1 MRKQHPRK
9 KRRAPPK
16 TVLRLPDL
24 DQAKSAVLNSLTSID
39 AQRGYRHAIDEFV
52 EWYCSEPRLS
62 FSRTVVLRYRIHLE
76 SRKLA
81 PGTIN
86 LRLGAVRRLA
96 NEASDS
102 GLLSADLAAGIR
114 RVKGVKKIGVRLGN
128 WLLAEQ
134 AIALLDAPDLET
146 MKGKRDMA
154 LLAILIACGLRR
166 HEAVELNVSDLQQRE
181 DHWAIVD
188 LIGKASHIR
197 TIPVPDWV
205 KDIVDDWLRAAG
217 ISSGR
222 IFRRVTR
229 TGTVWGSGLS
239 EKVVWHVVRQH
250 ARKSGIEK
258 LAPHDLR
265 RTCARLCHQAGGELD
280 QIQFLLGHVSVQTT
294 ERYLGCKQR
303 IRNAVNDRIGIQPRR
318 RTASGP

>member
-1 MRKQHPRK
+1 
-9 KRRAPPK
+9 
-16 TVLRLPDL
+16 VLRLPDL
-24 DQAKSAVLNSLTSID
+24 DQAKSAVLNSLTSAD

-62 FSRTVVLRYRIHLE
+62 FNRTVVLRYRIHLE
-76 SRKLA
+76 TRKLA

-96 NEASDS
+96 CEASDC

-128 WLLAEQ
+128 WLLPDQ
-134 AIALLDAPDLET
+134 ATALLEAPDPGA
-146 MKGKRDMA
+146 MKGKRDLA

-197 TIPVPDWV
+197 TIPMPDWV
-205 KDIVDDWLRAAG
+205 KNLVDDWVHSAG
-217 ISSGR
+217 ISSAK

-229 TGTVWGSGLS
+229 AGTVWGNGLS
-239 EKVVWHVVRQH
+239 EKVVWHVVRQY
-250 ARKSGIEK
+250 ARKAGIDK

-265 RTCARLCHQAGGELD
+265 RY
-280 QIQFLLGHVSVQTT
+280 T
-294 ERYLGCKQR
+294 ES
-303 IRNAVNDRIGIQPRR
+303 
-318 RTASGP
+318 RTMPNK